1 MPYGLTKI
9 TTAIGKRYA
18 LQDWAMLT
26 RYCEKIGRPDLIEE
40 NQIDPSWGVKRIDRK
55 IESVLTALGLT
66 WSNYKQVLEQQ

>member
-9 TTAIGKRYA
+9 TTAIGKKHA
-18 LQDWAMLT
+18 LQDWDMLA
-26 RYCEKIGRPDLIEE
+26 RYCEKIGRPELIAQ
-40 NQIDPSWGVKRIDRK
+40 NQIDPKWGVKRIDKK